1 MGGRSLR
8 GTEEPEEDAS
18 LGFSALT
25 KISPTGTRRSGMTT
39 FSVAARTTLNAV
51 TFGSAVGCCFRF
63 SMPQVCGIWGGGCQG
78 PGSEIYFK
86 LTHYQLVQALDG
98 PGAHDGGE
106 AAPGDAVVLLQEP
119 AVLGGTEYSMGSE
132 EWRLDLL
139 SLIF

>member
-86 LTHYQLVQALDG
+86 LTHYRTTGNGACAG
-98 PGAHDGGE
+98 PPWTG
-106 AAPGDAVVLLQEP
+106 
-119 AVLGGTEYSMGSE
+119 
-132 EWRLDLL
+132 
-139 SLIF
+139 